1 MFRSSKH
8 SIKFA
13 NDGKKS
19 VLSEFVDCY
28 KSALEFYVS
37 YLWDS
42 RIEHDGYLLDVS
54 QGFYVCPKYIPS
66 EVKPKSSRLT
76 GRALKCAATQA
87 SGIVRSVLN
96 KREKDE
102 NKLGWK
108 KSKGMRDERL
118 EKKLSK
124 SPTKPT
130 LGKIHCNLNSI
141 LCSLTRGQNS
151 FDFWLELYS
160 LFNDVYNFKFSIP
173 FKNYEQAKKW
183 QTTGKILNGI
193 SISKEMITLRYEV
206 PDVVKKEIGDVIGV
220 DQGLSTLLTT
230 SRDDEFPL
238 DPHGHTLGA
247 ILTKLALCKYGS
259 KGFARAASHRKNHI
273 NWLVKKLNLL
283 NVKELKLENVEN
295 IKFGVFVSRLL
306 THWSNPLIRDSL
318 IKLCEEQ
325 GVLVTLVANEYN
337 SQRCNKCGWV
347 QKSNRKGKVFH
358 CKHCHHQDDAD
369 ANASKNILIRHTLFE
384 LPFGFRALK
393 KNLKGF
399 FWNQFGLFSKFGEE
413 ITVPQTT
420 QNIILE

>member
-1 MFRSSKH
+1 MIRSSKH
-8 SIKFA
+8 SIRFA

-19 VLSEFVDCY
+19 LISEFVDCY
-28 KSALEFYVS
+28 KVALEFYVS
-37 YLWDS
+37 YLWNT
-42 RIEHDGYLLDVS
+42 RIEHDGYLLDVA

-87 SGIVRSVLN
+87 SAIVRSILN

-102 NKLGWK
+102 NKLEWK
-108 KSKGMRDERL
+108 KSKGLKDEKL

-124 SPTKPT
+124 PPTKPI
-130 LGKIHCNLNSI
+130 LNKIYCDLNSI
-141 LCSLTRGQNS
+141 LCSVSVGRNS
-151 FDFWLELYS
+151 FDFWLDMYS
-160 LFNDVYNFKFSIP
+160 LFNDIRGLKISIP
-173 FKNYEQAKKW
+173 FKNFTRAKKW
-183 QTTGKILNGI
+183 QATGEILNGI
-193 SISKEMITLRYEV
+193 SLSKEMITLRYEV
-206 PDVVKKEIGDVIGV
+206 PDVAKKVNGDVIGV

-238 DPHGHTLGA
+238 DIHGHTLGA
-247 ILTKLALCKYGS
+247 ILAKLALCKSGS

-273 NWLVKKLNLL
+273 NWLVKQLNLS
-283 NVKELKLENVEN
+283 NIKELKLENVEN
-295 IKFGVFVSRLL
+295 IKFGVCVSRLL
-306 THWSNPLIRDSL
+306 KHWSNPLIRDSL
-318 IKLCEEQ
+318 IKLGEEQ

-358 CKHCHHQDDAD
+358 CKHCHHEDDAD

-384 LPFGFRALK
+384 LPFGFRSLR

-399 FWNQFGLFSKFGEE
+399 FWNQNGLFSKIGEE

-420 QNIILE
+420 QNESN